1 MITTEEFER
10 WWNQEGSAIAPTV
23 FEDTSEHVKHVSEI
37 AWANGHYMAT
47 VTNVKS
53 QQWQPI
59 ETAPK
64 DGTAFLAVSQEHIKR
79 DWLPDMVEWADGG
92 WVYTDNFNEF
102 LFTLS
107 HWMPMPSLPLPAP
120 PMSDK

>member
-1 MITTEEFER
+1 MNTDPT
-10 WWNQEGSAIAPTV
+10 QDAHSLGIALRLAQAQNRELRKQLAETQ
-23 FEDTSEHVKHVSEI
+23 
-37 AWANGHYMAT
+37 
-47 VTNVKS
+47 S

-64 DGTAFLAVSQEHIKR
+64 DGTAFLAVSQEHIKS

-92 WVYTDNFNEF
+92 WVYTDNYNEY